1 MVKINLLTLFVT
13 LLPLTTA
20 TDKAELQVVPI
31 LPKQVNHYIS
41 KHHPKGWNR
50 IVGGT
55 EVNPPFKYKFM
66 VYANGCGASLIAPN
80 VILSAAHCAGFIQ
93 KVSIGRHNLWDNR
106 EDFETFGIAEEV
118 PHPLYNRNTVD
129 YDYMV
134 LRLDGES
141 SFDFVELD
149 DGSMI
154 DVTAPAGRDLVVMG
168 WGATSQGGSSSN
180 KLLETEVDYVKTS
193 ECNTK
198 YGSGAITDR
207 MMCAARLNKDSCQGD
222 SGGPI
227 IDKETNI
234 QVGVVSWGFG
244 CADPNFPGV
253 YARVNDQID
262 WIREYID
269 KWAGNSEPSCESNG
283 EESSCNLA
291 YGCSWNWYQ
300 KNCLDAQPNQTC
312 KKWNKKRNRCE
323 RKGCRSIKKGNK
335 RKCRGRWN

>member
-1 MVKINLLTLFVT
+1 LDVIICGTIAKT
-13 LLPLTTA
+13 
-20 TDKAELQVVPI
+20 
-31 LPKQVNHYIS
+31 S
-41 KHHPKGWNR
+41 KHLVLQKRCR
-50 IVGGT
+50 IPYTT
-55 EVNPPFKYKFM
+55 E
-66 VYANGCGASLIAPN
+66 
-80 VILSAAHCAGFIQ
+80 
-93 KVSIGRHNLWDNR
+93 D
-106 EDFETFGIAEEV
+106 
-118 PHPLYNRNTVD
+118 TVD

-134 LRLDGES
+134 LRLNGES

-149 DGSMI
+149 DGSSI

-300 KNCLDAQPNQTC
+300 ENCLDAQPNQTC